1 ATIAVG
7 SAFGRLVWMQLL
19 TFILFFILMR
29 SQMRWHG
36 AAAAK
41 SGNDHAHPI
50 TRCSAVA
57 QPENTGS
64 KLLYLTLLSLQA
76 LEY

>member
-1 ATIAVG
+1 
-7 SAFGRLVWMQLL
+7 
-19 TFILFFILMR
+19 MR

-41 SGNDHAHPI
+41 SGNDHSLPI

-64 KLLYLTLLSLQA
+64 GVV
-76 LEY
+76 